1 MQHLFS
7 QLGGVVPLHI
17 AAALPG
23 VEGIVITELL
33 LHAAAD
39 PDVRAEDE
47 NDIFQLDK
55 IAKKVFIYL
64 LNKSEQREKHTK

>member
-7 QLGGVVPLHI
+7 QLRGVAPLHI

-33 LHAAAD
+33 LNAAAD

-47 NDIFQLDK
+47 KDKFRLDK
-55 IAKKVFIYL
+55 IPMKVFIF
-64 LNKSEQREKHTK
+64 LN